1 MADVQFDY
9 SRLKGRIVEVFG
21 TQDAFAE
28 AIKLGRVSVSQ
39 RLNNKLEFSQSEML
53 RSAEALGFPVSEIS
67 GYFFTEKVQKSE
79 P

>member
-39 RLNNKLEFSQSEML
+39 RLNNKLEFSQGEML
-53 RSAEALGFPVSEIS
+53 RSAEALSFPLSEIS
-67 GYFFTEKVQKSE
+67 SYFFTEKVQKSE

>member
-1 MADVQFDY
+1 MSDVQFDY

-39 RLNNKLEFSQSEML
+39 RLNNKLEFSQGEIL
-53 RSAEALGFPVSEIS
+53 RSAEVLHFPLSQIS
-67 GYFFTEKVQKSE
+67 DYFFTEKVQKHE